1 MSIEQ
6 KNGMTVQKVEDAKSL
21 PVCFDVVLWPFIH
34 FHFTKIKIDN
44 ETIYILYSYH
54 LNFIFVEFFLM
65 TGNNLIRF
73 LSQLESIKTCSDFCV
88 H

>member
-1 MSIEQ
+1 MLNIINMSIEQ

-44 ETIYILYSYH
+44 ETIFFIHIILT
-54 LNFIFVEFFLM
+54 LFCRI
-65 TGNNLIRF
+65 
-73 LSQLESIKTCSDFCV
+73 LSDDWEQLD
-88 H
+88 

>member
-34 FHFTKIKIDN
+34 FHFTIIKIDN
-44 ETIYILYSYH
+44 ETIFFIHIILT
-54 LNFIFVEFFLM
+54 LFL
-65 TGNNLIRF
+65 
-73 LSQLESIKTCSDFCV
+73 
-88 H
+88 